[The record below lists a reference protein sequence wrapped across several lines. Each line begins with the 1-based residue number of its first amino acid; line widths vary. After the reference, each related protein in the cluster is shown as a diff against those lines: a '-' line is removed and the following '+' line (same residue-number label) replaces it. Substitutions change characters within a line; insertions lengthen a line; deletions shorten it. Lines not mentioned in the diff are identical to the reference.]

1 MANKDIQLN
10 TAPKLGLSGFKC
22 DIQLCLYVTL
32 ICNFFIL
39 LGNPVKNSFMVSWAT
54 RPLILLVF
62 AMTVLAIIN
71 MVRKVRVETAD
82 VYFLA
87 VICLSAISMAV
98 AGVSGVL
105 KAAVSYLCF
114 LMLPGYIV
122 LYRRA
127 DNISRLKM
135 AVYIANVLYTGIYIY
150 YRFTDRAFSFR
161 DEYGEKI
168 IEDLTLG
175 YRNPN
180 ETGMYLM
187 LSFFIMLSAA
197 FAAKKWWQRWGAF
210 LLSGVLFYL
219 LWETDSRSCIAL
231 AAIVL
236 ILAVFKW
243 LPRLKMGARLIAF
256 LIPLISLVL
265 VRVIPDTLKELNFM
279 GEAMDTGRYF
289 VFNRYFD
296 GLTVGSFLFG
306 DVAKY
311 PGNNMHNSYLSI
323 LAMFGVL
330 VTIVYILF
338 FNTSL
343 KAYYNK
349 LSNTQ
354 SYVAYA
360 GVLAVIIHGAAEGAL
375 LMAGTVYA
383 GMTGLLFLLMLP
395 EETDP

>member
-1 MANKDIQLN
+1 
-10 TAPKLGLSGFKC
+10 
-22 DIQLCLYVTL
+22 
-32 ICNFFIL
+32 
-39 LGNPVKNSFMVSWAT
+39 
-54 RPLILLVF
+54 
-62 AMTVLAIIN
+62 
-71 MVRKVRVETAD
+71 
-82 VYFLA
+82 
-87 VICLSAISMAV
+87 
-98 AGVSGVL
+98 
-105 KAAVSYLCF
+105 
-114 LMLPGYIV
+114 
-122 LYRRA
+122 
-127 DNISRLKM
+127 
-135 AVYIANVLYTGIYIY
+135 
-150 YRFTDRAFSFR
+150 
-161 DEYGEKI
+161 
-168 IEDLTLG
+168 
-175 YRNPN
+175 
-180 ETGMYLM
+180 
-187 LSFFIMLSAA
+187 
-197 FAAKKWWQRWGAF
+197 
-210 LLSGVLFYL
+210 
-219 LWETDSRSCIAL
+219 
-231 AAIVL
+231 
-236 ILAVFKW
+236 
-243 LPRLKMGARLIAF
+243 MGARLIAF